1 MLVTLPPLLLLLL
14 LPLRTGAEGNCR
26 LLLLLLFV
34 LVLGAP
40 GNEADTGAGWVA
52 AVAVLVLL
60 LWGWEKDPAR
70 ERVRDAAMGRASR
83 RSSGTSVWLVRTL

>member
-1 MLVTLPPLLLLLL
+1 MLATLPPLLVLLLL
-14 LPLRTGAEGNCR
+14 ALRTGAEGNCR
-26 LLLLLLFV
+26 LLLFV
-34 LVLGAP
+34 LAVP
-40 GNEADTGAGWVA
+40 GNEADAGAGWVA

-60 LWGWEKDPAR
+60 LCGWEKDPAR